1 MSSEGPD
8 QEQGSTLGAVVL
20 VLLLGVGSAW
30 WIHGHPQV
38 STETQA
44 PPVQTTIAQTPSEP
58 EETGWRK
65 LVRPAQE
72 DCLAVGS
79 QDEDLDF
86 MASEGISEEV
96 VRQVMDEIVQEALRC
111 TPDEGIEDLSLEF
124 SIRVGC
130 SGVVDRVEAT
140 RSGGAS
146 QSYVDCVAD
155 VLGYADFPGH
165 DMPDGM
171 EFRYPVTVEF

>member
-1 MSSEGPD
+1 MKITDVTLTLFAWDDIPATGYGQHTGQFQGSSE
-8 QEQGSTLGAVVL
+8 LG
-20 VLLLGVGSAW
+20 LLR
-30 WIHGHPQV
+30 
-38 STETQA
+38 
-44 PPVQTTIAQTPSEP
+44 IA
-58 EETGWRK
+58 
-65 LVRPAQE
+65 
-72 DCLAVGS
+72 
-79 QDEDLDF
+79 
-86 MASEGISEEV
+86 
-96 VRQVMDEIVQEALRC
+96 
-111 TPDEGIEDLSLEF
+111 PDEGIEDLSLEF

-171 EFRYPVTVEF
+171 EFQYPVTVEF